1 MMLYLGIDLHLKQ
14 LTVCVRNEHGDV
26 TLRRQVSTRPDKV
39 AEFLEELRNE
49 PDGYV
54 AILEVC
60 GFHDWLVQQLREQ
73 AACRDVVVIHP
84 EKRSRKKTDRRDAH
98 RLSEVLWVSRERLL
112 AGERV
117 QGVRRVQLPTP
128 EERHDRQLT
137 SVRQRLGRQRTR
149 TLNQIHYLL
158 RRHNLAW
165 QVPTKTFCTQKV
177 RQWLKHLTLPAHER
191 RELDHLLAQWRLWDQ
206 QIEQVQARIEARF
219 ERNPAAQLLGTIVG
233 MGAYMAL
240 AIASRVGDIRRFAHG
255 RSLANFF
262 GLTPGSRS
270 SGETERLGSITKEGS
285 RHVRFLLGQLVLHL
299 LRKDGR
305 MRTWYKRIKQRR
317 GSKIARVAVMRR
329 TAVIIWH
336 MLSKQEAYRYGGAP
350 EASPRKLRLARER
363 AESEETQRRELREW
377 IGRCAS
383 NAAATYVAT
392 PSTGSQSTGS
402 SSLGAGPSEPSM
414 EAVPCQA

>member
-1 MMLYLGIDLHLKQ
+1 MLYLGIDLHLKQ

-26 TLRRQVSTRPDKV
+26 TLRRQVSTRADKV

-84 EKRSRKKTDRRDAH
+84 ERRSRKKTDRRDAH

-177 RQWLKHLTLPAHER
+177 RHWLKPRSRSFSVNVQRGRYQCFRCGSRGNALDLWAAVHKLPLHAAAID
-191 RELDHLLAQWRLWDQ
+191 LCQ
-206 QIEQVQARIEARF
+206 QARIDV
-219 ERNPAAQLLGTIVG
+219 PWI
-233 MGAYMAL
+233 
-240 AIASRVGDIRRFAHG
+240 
-255 RSLANFF
+255 
-262 GLTPGSRS
+262 
-270 SGETERLGSITKEGS
+270 
-285 RHVRFLLGQLVLHL
+285 
-299 LRKDGR
+299 
-305 MRTWYKRIKQRR
+305 QR
-317 GSKIARVAVMRR
+317 
-329 TAVIIWH
+329 W
-336 MLSKQEAYRYGGAP
+336 
-350 EASPRKLRLARER
+350 
-363 AESEETQRRELREW
+363 
-377 IGRCAS
+377 
-383 NAAATYVAT
+383 
-392 PSTGSQSTGS
+392 
-402 SSLGAGPSEPSM
+402 
-414 EAVPCQA
+414 